1 MILQS
6 LQTTISRFQHRASVD
21 NSTLSAR
28 RRHSRRTVGARR
40 GFNLLELLIA
50 LAISA
55 ALLTATM
62 VALDASVTA
71 YQSTT
76 ESASTQTI
84 ARLTMNRMMAMIRN
98 GRNFGPYP
106 VDPEDSIVQSN
117 FIEFELPNERVI
129 ILEWVEDDQ
138 ALYVEVTEPG
148 TESSNT
154 YVLLEGVTTE
164 TDALGNS
171 IPPFTL
177 EYELGRKL
185 HRATID
191 MTVTP
196 DDNQSVQI
204 EGDYDDQIRLVGSA
218 MPRIHAY
225 NTE

>member
-1 MILQS
+1 
-6 LQTTISRFQHRASVD
+6 
-21 NSTLSAR
+21 
-28 RRHSRRTVGARR
+28 
-40 GFNLLELLIA
+40 
-50 LAISA
+50 
-55 ALLTATM
+55 M